1 MPGLGFL
8 CGTPV
13 FVSISRFGKV
23 LSLPSISPVFL
34 MESVEIVVPSGA

>member
-13 FVSISRFGKV
+13 FVSISIFCKE
-23 LSLPSISPVFL
+23 LSLPGISPVFF
-34 MESVEIVVPSGA
+34 MESVQIAVPSGA